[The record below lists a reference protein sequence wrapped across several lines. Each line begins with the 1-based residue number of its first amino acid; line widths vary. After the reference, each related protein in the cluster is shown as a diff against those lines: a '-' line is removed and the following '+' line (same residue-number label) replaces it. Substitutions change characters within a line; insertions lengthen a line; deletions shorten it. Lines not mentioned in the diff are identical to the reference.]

1 MLCSTMTATSPM
13 TNQAFETLQL
23 AVDLC
28 VTQAEL
34 ARRINRRP
42 QEVWNW
48 LNRDR
53 QAPIDACPFI
63 ESVCADPRITCE
75 MLRPDYD
82 GWALIRAG
90 GVLVGATSVAA

>member
-1 MLCSTMTATSPM
+1 MTATTPM
-13 TNQAFETLQL
+13 TDQALETLQL

-28 VTQAEL
+28 TTQAEL

-63 ESVCADPRITCE
+63 ESVCADQRITCE
-75 MLRPDYD
+75 TLRPDYD

-90 GVLVGATSVAA
+90 GVLGSATPAAA